1 MRELSNKE
9 INAVSGGARIVG
21 LRLALGPSSAPGLL
35 AMSFYAG
42 YKVGTFIYDTYTSIR
57 Y

>member
-9 INAVSGGARIVG
+9 IATVSGGVEIVG
-21 LRLALGPSSAPGLL
+21 IRMALGPSTAPALL

-42 YKVGTFIYDTYTSIR
+42 YKVGTFIYDTYTSFR